1 MDLFFQR
8 SLFQR
13 EGFGKFANLDANSA
27 RGASRRRK
35 SPPLYQSAEQVSDF
49 NLSLLLKYFLTSL
62 RRREMV
68 ARMKTTV
75 DPFHW
80 PQFISANE
88 EFAKNTV
95 REALD
100 REASQDDQA
109 TRDVRSY
116 MITRR
121 ETIGTR
127 PCLVLMRSTRRL
139 YIPDQVLDNEVVAE
153 MENYALDMVYI
164 ANVSNTVLLHSRAL
178 ITSGVD

>member
-1 MDLFFQR
+1 
-8 SLFQR
+8 
-13 EGFGKFANLDANSA
+13 
-27 RGASRRRK
+27 
-35 SPPLYQSAEQVSDF
+35 
-49 NLSLLLKYFLTSL
+49 
-62 RRREMV
+62 MV

-164 ANVSNTVLLHSRAL
+164 ANVSNAVLLHSRAL